1 MNQRSSYRA
10 LLIASIFCFFTSFSY
25 SQTKSKFVYESSILG
40 GINYNYTSLQE
51 VNKTLFHK
59 GFLGITFKAG
69 KQTNGTEL
77 WHKPFNYPV
86 SGFGITYIQISKNRI
101 VGNPISL
108 YSYFNVPLK
117 VFKSKVHFEMEN
129 GVAYFINDRK
139 LFSSLEKN
147 PVVGSRLNFHIGM
160 ELSFDMPV
168 TSILLA

>member
-1 MNQRSSYRA
+1 
-10 LLIASIFCFFTSFSY
+10 
-25 SQTKSKFVYESSILG
+25 
-40 GINYNYTSLQE
+40 
-51 VNKTLFHK
+51 
-59 GFLGITFKAG
+59 
-69 KQTNGTEL
+69 
-77 WHKPFNYPV
+77 
-86 SGFGITYIQISKNRI
+86 